1 MIARTMLQIAWQVM
15 FFKFQISFEIQC
27 GEIKGNTNTKM
38 LNLQIQ
44 SEITFIYEAYRLIDR
59 DHQEFSIQ

>member
-44 SEITFIYEAYRLIDR
+44 AEITFIYEASRSIDR
-59 DHQEFSIQ
+59 GQPEFNI